1 MGGVLVLPGF
11 RGFWSGPGSRGVG
24 GGVTS
29 LRRGAVAKRDTIG
42 RCLPSRCDLG
52 CRLPKSILD
61 VIQEYR
67 MHLGG
72 GGGERMRVMLV
83 TRSSLMQVRTWKRRW
98 TMRGDDAIKLR
109 WKNKTSNYVLRREA
123 SKK

>member
-72 GGGERMRVMLV
+72 GGR
-83 TRSSLMQVRTWKRRW
+83 
-98 TMRGDDAIKLR
+98 
-109 WKNKTSNYVLRREA
+109 
-123 SKK
+123 